1 VFIALSVF
9 LSGCLTETSA
19 GTATL
24 SDSTRI
30 LSSFCDGDLNS
41 VLATSGCVSINEFY
55 KSGIAVET
63 DPLSLHLTDTNS
75 PSRFNYGVIANPP
88 WLTSV
93 AADTNWQTSYPVFDA
108 NMALR
113 YYKQSDANNVFVKKS
128 GDLMIGDLNLSTKT
142 NTGMSIKS
150 DKNRVC
156 FQPNSCDYYV
166 DWNGTDIIISWGA

>member
-1 VFIALSVF
+1 MVMDNFTGKEFGLYAVAIVFCFMLLLNGCVTYNSNPKFRSVYIDGNLDVNGDVNAF
-9 LSGCLTETSA
+9 CYG
-19 GTATL
+19 L
-24 SDSTRI
+24 SDGNKLCGFS
-30 LSSFCDGDLNS
+30 DLNQVVITLGS
-41 VLATSGCVSINEFY
+41 V
-55 KSGIAVET
+55 
-63 DPLSLHLTDTNS
+63 
-75 PSRFNYGVIANPP
+75 
-88 WLTSV
+88 
-93 AADTNWQTSYPVFDA
+93 DTNWQTSYPLFDA

-113 YYKQSDANNVFVKKS
+113 YYKQTDANNVFVKKS